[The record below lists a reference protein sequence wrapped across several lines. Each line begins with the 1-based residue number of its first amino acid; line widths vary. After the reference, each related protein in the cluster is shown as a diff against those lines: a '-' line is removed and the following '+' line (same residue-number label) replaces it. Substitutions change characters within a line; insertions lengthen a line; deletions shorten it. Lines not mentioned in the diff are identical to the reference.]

1 MPGPPP
7 KPNELKALEGN
18 PGKRR
23 LKNSPKPE
31 RVLGLKCPKFIGR
44 HGKAEWNRITPE
56 LARLGMLTKID
67 YAALVM
73 YCRTYQKWMEAE
85 EFLIEKGTIFTLKED
100 DVLDS
105 QGNII
110 KKGKIKYIQQLPQV
124 SIAQQ
129 CAEYCRKM
137 ISEFGLS
144 PAARSRLDIKPK
156 EVAGEDLQD
165 FEDTLD

>member
-85 EFLIEKGTIFTLKED
+85 EFLVEKGTTYVLKD
-100 DVLDS
+100 TA
-105 QGNII
+105 
-110 KKGKIKYIQQLPQV
+110 GKIKYIQQLPQV

-137 ISEFGLS
+137 IAEFGLS
-144 PAARSRLDIKPK
+144 PAARSRLDIKQK
-156 EVAGEDLQD
+156 EVAESDLQE